1 MDIDLT
7 QMPRLDDEELSTK
20 APFIRAQ
27 VAMRYEQLWHAALPG
42 IMNTQ
47 SDPDWRP
54 DPRYVEAGI
63 RILRN
68 MAHLYRLDE
77 PAAREREEVAGTRTP
92 VIDMVESALTALE
105 ARQDS

>member
-1 MDIDLT
+1 MDIDLN
-7 QMPRLDDEELSTK
+7 QLPRLDDEELSTK
-20 APFIRAQ
+20 APQIRAQ

-47 SDPDWRP
+47 GDPDWRP
-54 DPRYVEAGI
+54 DPRMLEAGV

-77 PAAREREEVAGTRTP
+77 PAQREREEVAGTQTTI
-92 VIDMVESALTALE
+92 IDLVESSLRELE
-105 ARQDS
+105 ARML